1 MKQEQ
6 AKTALTFDFTFKPV
20 KTPRKTIRIEEPLE
34 EFRILNFVN
43 DNASICKIYFD
54 NEDALKPFVN
64 HLQPSTVYEVFSADN
79 DAPFANILVFEKKGI
94 VNYTVKATILNVE
107 QRKIE
112 KTNNNS
118 LI

>member
-43 DNASICKIYFD
+43 DNASISKIYFD

-79 DAPFANILVFEKKGI
+79 DAPFLTYLVWDRVFSMNKE
-94 VNYTVKATILNVE
+94 E
-107 QRKIE
+107 
-112 KTNNNS
+112 
-118 LI
+118 